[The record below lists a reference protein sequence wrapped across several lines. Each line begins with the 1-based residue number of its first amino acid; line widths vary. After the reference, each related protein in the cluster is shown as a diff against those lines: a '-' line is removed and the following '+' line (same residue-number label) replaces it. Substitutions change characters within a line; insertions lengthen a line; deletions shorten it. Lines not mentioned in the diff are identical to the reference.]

1 MEMDFQRNQT
11 YDRGGQSND
20 FGNIN
25 VANRNRQLGS
35 AAPGGNR
42 GTVTRESNYGV
53 HLSPNERRQNEE
65 INKLGA
71 ALFDKSEIGVKDRW
85 MSKRK

>member
-1 MEMDFQRNQT
+1 MFFLSKNLIIQFSLV
-11 YDRGGQSND
+11 DR
-20 FGNIN
+20 IN
-25 VANRNRQLGS
+25 VANKNRQLGS

-85 MSKRK
+85 MNKRK